1 MTLEVQAIRPS
12 RRRDTVQI
20 TLDSGEVFE
29 GALDTP
35 LASFAD
41 VSRPDAELPIV
52 AAIVDGH
59 LTELSQPVTRDCRV
73 QWLDIAHPDGIR
85 IYRRSLCFVLIV
97 AARELYPDLRI
108 VVDHAVPLGGF
119 CCQVKGHA
127 PLTGPELAAIEQR
140 MREIIEQDEPIIS
153 ERLPLETA
161 RSIFAEQGYDDKVHL
176 LQYRTKKEVPVY
188 RLRGLYDYFY
198 GYMMAST
205 AALRWFRLQTHAPGF
220 ILRVPQES
228 APTLVPPQRDRSQL
242 MGVFLEY
249 GRWLEILGMEN
260 IPSLNAA
267 VDEGKILEA
276 ILVSEALHEADI
288 ASIAQAIM
296 SRQPMPRVVLVAG
309 PSSSGKTT
317 FSRRL
322 SIQLKVKGATPFA
335 IGLDDYFVD
344 RVRTPKD
351 ANGEYDFEAL
361 EAVDVALFNQHLL
374 ALLGGK
380 PTKLARYDFATGTSR
395 LGPEVQLPN
404 GSILIVEGIH
414 GLNPRLLT
422 EIPPELVYRTY
433 VSALT
438 QLNIDDH
445 NRVPTTDSRLL
456 RRMVRDARHRGY
468 DAQATIERWQSVRRG
483 EMLHIFPYQEN
494 ADATFNS
501 ALAYELSVL
510 RPFAEPLLLRV
521 PQDTPAAI
529 EARRLLAFLEWVRPC
544 DAELVP
550 DNSLLRE
557 FIGGSILRDFQF

>member
-1 MTLEVQAIRPS
+1 MTTEARIGPS
-12 RRRDTVQI
+12 KPRETVQL
-20 TLDSGEVFE
+20 TLGSADTYE
-29 GALDTP
+29 GPRGTP
-35 LASFAD
+35 LGAFAAA
-41 VSRPDAELPIV
+41 SRPDAELPIV
-52 AAIVDGH
+52 AAIVDGR
-59 LTELSQPVTRDCRV
+59 LTELSQPVTKDCQV
-73 QWLDIAHPDGIR
+73 QWLDISHPDGIR

-97 AARELYPDLRI
+97 AARELHPEARI

-119 CCQVKGHA
+119 YCQVKGHE
-127 PLTGPELAAIEQR
+127 PFTGDELSAIEQR
-140 MREIIEQDEPIIS
+140 MREIIERDEPIIS
-153 ERLPLETA
+153 ERLPLEEA
-161 RSIFAEQGYDDKVHL
+161 RGVFAEQGYDDKVRL
-176 LQYRTKKEVPVY
+176 LKYRTKEEVPVY

-205 AALRWFRLQTHAPGF
+205 GALHWFHLQPHAPGF

-242 MGVFLEY
+242 MRVFREY
-249 GRWLEILGMEN
+249 GHWLEILGMEN
-260 IPSLNAA
+260 IPSLNEA
-267 VDEGKILEA
+267 VDGDKILEA

-288 ASIAQAIM
+288 AGIAQAIM
-296 SRQPMPRVVLVAG
+296 SREPTPRVVLVAG

-322 SIQLKVKGATPFA
+322 SIQLKVKGAAPFA

-344 RVRTPKD
+344 RVRTPRD
-351 ANGEYDFEAL
+351 ENGEYDFEAL
-361 EAVDVALFNQHLL
+361 EAVDVALFNQHLMSLLQGMPTPL
-374 ALLGGK
+374 AH
-380 PTKLARYDFATGTSR
+380 YDFATGSSR
-395 LGPEVQLPN
+395 IGPEVQLAD
-404 GSILIVEGIH
+404 GSIVIVEGIH
-414 GLNPRLLT
+414 GLNPQLLT
-422 EIPPELVYRTY
+422 EIPPEWVYRIY

-456 RRMVRDARHRGY
+456 RRMVRDARNRGY

-483 EMLHIFPYQEN
+483 EMRHIFPYQEN
-494 ADATFNS
+494 ADSTFNS
-501 ALAYELSVL
+501 ALAYELAVL

-521 PQDTPAAI
+521 PPDTPAAI

-557 FIGGSILRDFQF
+557 FIGGSILRHFQF